1 MSDYK
6 NAPRRRR
13 AVGVRELKAQAAR
26 IVREVREE
34 HASYVVTHRGEAVAA
49 LLPLGAAEQPAI
61 EPGADPWKAFLD
73 AGRRL
78 EGKFKSRR
86 SGVKLLSESRR

>member
-6 NAPRRRR
+6 KASRGRR
-13 AVGVRELKAQAAR
+13 AVGVRELKAHAAR

-49 LLPLGAAEQPAI
+49 LLPLHAAEQPTS

-78 EGKFKSRR
+78 ERKFRSGR
-86 SGVKLLSESRR
+86 SGVKLLSDSRR